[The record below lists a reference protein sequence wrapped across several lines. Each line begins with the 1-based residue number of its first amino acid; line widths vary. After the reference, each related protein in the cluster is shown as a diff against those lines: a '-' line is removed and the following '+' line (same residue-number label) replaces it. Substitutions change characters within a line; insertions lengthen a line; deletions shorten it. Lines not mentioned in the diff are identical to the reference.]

1 MVKQVIALIF
11 GGQSSEHEV
20 SCMSAV
26 NVIKYIDQSKY
37 DLLLI
42 GITKEGKWL
51 KVDDIKDIESGNWRE
66 GKISAYLLPDAVEK
80 SIIVTEGAEFTK
92 IKIFAVFPVL
102 HGLYGED
109 GTIQGLC
116 ELAGINY
123 VGCNVM
129 SSAAAMDK
137 AFTKLLVDE
146 LGIKQADYE
155 LVYRHELKLD
165 MGSVLSRI
173 ESRFKYPVF
182 IKPANS
188 GSSKGVNMADNISE
202 LRFALEDAALLDR
215 KMLVEESI
223 VGRELECAVLGSKRE
238 PMISGVGEILSAGA
252 FYDFESKYYNSDS
265 KTIIN
270 PVLDEEI
277 VKQIQSY
284 SKKIFR
290 KIECHGIARV
300 DFFLNHKNEVIF
312 NEINTMPGFSNISM
326 YPMLWEAYG
335 IDRKE
340 LVQRLIDFAGERE

>member
-20 SCMSAV
+20 SCMSAI
-26 NVIKYIDQSKY
+26 NIIRYIDKSRY
-37 DLLLI
+37 DVLLI

-51 KVDDIKDIESGNWRE
+51 KVDDVKDIESGDWRE

-80 SIIVTEGAEFTK
+80 SVIVTEGAEFTK
-92 IKIFAVFPVL
+92 IKIAVVFPVL

-116 ELAGINY
+116 ELAAIDY

-129 SSAAAMDK
+129 SSAVAMDK
-137 AFTKLLVDE
+137 AFTKLLVSE

-155 LVYRHELKLD
+155 LIYRHELKLEPD
-165 MGSVLSRI
+165 EVLTRI

-182 IKPANS
+182 VKPSNS
-188 GSSKGVNMADNISE
+188 GSSKGVNMANNISE
-202 LRFALEDAALLDR
+202 LKIALEEAALLDR
-215 KMLVEESI
+215 KIIVEESI
-223 VGRELECAVLGSKRE
+223 LGRELECAVLGAKRE
-238 PMISGVGEILSAGA
+238 PLISGIGEILSAGT
-252 FYDFESKYYNSDS
+252 FYDFESKYYNAES

-270 PVLDEEI
+270 PDLDDE
-277 VKQIQSY
+277 VVRKIQSY

-300 DFFLNHKNEVIF
+300 DFFLSHKGEIIF

-326 YPMLWEAYG
+326 YPMLWEAAG
-335 IDRKE
+335 IGRKE
-340 LVQRLIDFAGERE
+340 LVQRLIDLATERE